1 MPTRACGSSR
11 RSGFSV
17 NRGLISPRAR
27 PRELGDY
34 GDSATAVAGQRVG
47 RGRRRRPRRAVP
59 WRRLVGAAALIV
71 ATVVAVVAGG
81 HWMLTTERFAVVA
94 VEVRGAS
101 RVPPQRILEVSGI
114 VHGANLWRIDPEHVR
129 ARLEALPEI
138 RRADV
143 VRELPNRVSIVV
155 EERRPFTLVHAARL
169 HWLDED
175 GRLLGEEHHA
185 VATEVPVISGLS
197 EDELATMRTT
207 PGPRARAAIA
217 LIRALLRTGST
228 LAGEISEIDMS
239 RPEGPVLYT
248 VDGVE
253 VRLGTEQWEERLA
266 RLEGV
271 LAQVATG
278 DVQGVDLRFR
288 DQVVLKKGSR

>member
-1 MPTRACGSSR
+1 VS
-11 RSGFSV
+11 
-17 NRGLISPRAR
+17 RGLISPRGR
-27 PRELGDY
+27 PAALGDL
-34 GDSATAVAGQRVG
+34 GQSATAVAGQRVG
-47 RGRRRRPRRAVP
+47 ARRRRPRPPRRWLRALGAGA
-59 WRRLVGAAALIV
+59 LVV
-71 ATVVAVVAGG
+71 ATAVVVVLAG
-81 HWMLTTERFAVVA
+81 HWVLTTERFAVVA

-101 RVPPQRILEVSGI
+101 RVPPTRLLEVAGI
-114 VHGANLWRIDPEHVR
+114 VHGTNLWRIDPDQVR

-143 VRELPNRVSIVV
+143 VRALPNRVSIVV

-175 GRLLGEEHHA
+175 GRLLGEERHA

-197 EDELATMRTT
+197 EEELATMRTA
-207 PGPRARAAIA
+207 PGPRARAAIT

-253 VRLGTEQWEERLA
+253 VRLGSEEWEERLA

-271 LAQVATG
+271 LAQVATQ

-288 DQVVLKKGSR
+288 DQVVLRRGSR

>member
-1 MPTRACGSSR
+1 VS
-11 RSGFSV
+11 
-17 NRGLISPRAR
+17 RGLISPRAR
-27 PRELGDY
+27 PLALGDY
-34 GDSATAVAGQRVG
+34 GDPAMAVAGQRVG

-59 WRRLVGAAALIV
+59 WRRLAGAAALIV
-71 ATVVAVVAGG
+71 VTVAAVLVGG
-81 HWMLTTERFAVVA
+81 NWVLTTERFAVVA

-114 VHGANLWRIDPEHVR
+114 VHGTNLWRIDPHHVR
-129 ARLEALPEI
+129 ARLELLPEI

-175 GRLLGEEHHA
+175 GRLLGEEHQA
-185 VATEVPVISGLS
+185 VATDVPVISGLS
-197 EDELATMRTT
+197 EDELATMRTA

-288 DQVVLKKGSR
+288 DQVVLKKGSHR

>member
-1 MPTRACGSSR
+1 M
-11 RSGFSV
+11 
-17 NRGLISPRAR
+17 
-27 PRELGDY
+27 
-34 GDSATAVAGQRVG
+34 AVAGQRVS
-47 RGRRRRPRRAVP
+47 RGRRRRPRRP
-59 WRRLVGAAALIV
+59 LRWRRAAGVVALVVGTAAAV
-71 ATVVAVVAGG
+71 VVAG
-81 HWMLTTERFAVVA
+81 HWMLTTPRFAVVA

-101 RVPPQRILEVSGI
+101 RVPAQRILEVSGI
-114 VHGANLWRIDPEHVR
+114 VHGANLWRIDPDQVR

-175 GRLLGEEHHA
+175 GRLLGEEHRA

-228 LAGEISEIDMS
+228 LAAEISEIDMS
-239 RPEGPVLYT
+239 RAEGPVLYT

-253 VRLGTEQWEERLA
+253 VRLGSEEWEERLA

-271 LAQVATG
+271 LAQVTTQ

-288 DQVVLKKGSR
+288 DQVVLKRGAHR

>member
-1 MPTRACGSSR
+1 MGMAGYWALT
-11 RSGFSV
+11 
-17 NRGLISPRAR
+17 SP
-27 PRELGDY
+27 
-34 GDSATAVAGQRVG
+34 
-47 RGRRRRPRRAVP
+47 
-59 WRRLVGAAALIV
+59 
-71 ATVVAVVAGG
+71 
-81 HWMLTTERFAVVA
+81 RFAVVA
-94 VEVRGAS
+94 VEVRGTS

-114 VHGANLWRIDPEHVR
+114 VHGVNVWRIDPDHVR

-155 EERRPFTLVHAARL
+155 EERRPFTLVHSARL
-169 HWLDED
+169 HWLAED
-175 GRLLGEEHHA
+175 GRLLGEEKNA

-197 EDELATMRTT
+197 EDELATMRTK
-207 PGPRARAAIA
+207 PGPRARAAIT

-228 LAGEISEIDMS
+228 LTSEISEIDMS
-239 RPEGPVLYT
+239 RSEGPVLYT

-253 VRLGTEQWEERLA
+253 VRLGSEEWEERLA

-271 LAQVATG
+271 LGQVATG

-288 DQVVLKKGSR
+288 DQVVLKRGTGK

>member
-1 MPTRACGSSR
+1 VS
-11 RSGFSV
+11 
-17 NRGLISPRAR
+17 RGLISPRGR
-27 PRELGDY
+27 PPALGDL
-34 GDSATAVAGQRVG
+34 GQPATAVTGQRVG
-47 RGRRRRPRRAVP
+47 ARPRPRRPVR
-59 WRRLVGAAALIV
+59 WRRALRAAGLVL
-71 ATVVAVVAGG
+71 ATVAVVAAAG
-81 HWMLTTERFAVVA
+81 HWMLTTPRFAVVA

-101 RVPPQRILEVSGI
+101 RVPATRVLEVAGI
-114 VHGANLWRIDPEHVR
+114 VRGTNLWRIDPAQVR

-175 GRLLGEEHHA
+175 GRLLGEERHA

-197 EDELATMRTT
+197 EDELATMRTA

-228 LAGEISEIDMS
+228 LASEISEIDMS

-248 VDGVE
+248 IDGVE
-253 VRLGTEQWEERLA
+253 VRLGSEEWEERLA

-271 LAQVATG
+271 LAQVATQ
-278 DVQGVDLRFR
+278 DVHGVDLRFR
-288 DQVVLKKGSR
+288 DQVVLKKASR

>member
-1 MPTRACGSSR
+1 MS
-11 RSGFSV
+11 
-17 NRGLISPRAR
+17 RGLISPRAA
-27 PRELGDY
+27 PPALGDF
-34 GDSATAVAGQRVG
+34 GDPATAVAGQRVD
-47 RGRRRRPRRAVP
+47 RARRRRPRRAVRW
-59 WRRLVGAAALIV
+59 WRLAGAAALMV
-71 ATVVAVVAGG
+71 ATVAAVVTVGQ
-81 HWMLTTERFAVVA
+81 WMLTTPRFAVVA

-101 RVPPQRILEVSGI
+101 RVPAQRILEVSGI
-114 VHGANLWRIDPEHVR
+114 VHGANVWRIDPHEVR

-175 GRLLGEEHHA
+175 GRLLGEESQA

-197 EDELATMRTT
+197 EDELVTMRTT

-217 LIRALLRTGST
+217 LIRALLRTGSS

-239 RPEGPVLYT
+239 RAEGPVLYT

-253 VRLGTEQWEERLA
+253 VRLGSEQWEERLA

-288 DQVVLKKGSR
+288 DQVVLRKGSHR

>member
-1 MPTRACGSSR
+1 VS
-11 RSGFSV
+11 
-17 NRGLISPRAR
+17 RGLISPRAR
-27 PRELGDY
+27 PAALGDY
-34 GDSATAVAGQRVG
+34 GDTAFAVAGQRVP
-47 RGRRRRPRRAVP
+47 RGRRRRPRP
-59 WRRLVGAAALIV
+59 PLQWRRLLAGL
-71 ATVVAVVAGG
+71 AVVVGTATLVVLGG
-81 HWMLTTERFAVVA
+81 RWALTTHRFAVVA

-114 VHGANLWRIDPEHVR
+114 VHGTNLWRIDPDHVR
-129 ARLEALPEI
+129 SRLESLPEI

-175 GRLLGEEHHA
+175 GRLLGEESRA

-197 EDELATMRTT
+197 EDELATMRTA

-217 LIRALLRTGST
+217 LIRALLRTGSA
-228 LAGEISEIDMS
+228 LAAEISEIDMS
-239 RPEGPVLYT
+239 RTEGPVLYT

-253 VRLGTEQWEERLA
+253 VRLGSEEWEERLA

-271 LAQVATG
+271 LAQVATQ
-278 DVQGVDLRFR
+278 DVLGVDLRFR
-288 DQVVLKKGSR
+288 DQVVLRRGSHR

>member
-1 MPTRACGSSR
+1 MSR
-11 RSGFSV
+11 SLR
-17 NRGLISPRAR
+17 SPRAR
-27 PRELGDY
+27 PPALGDF
-34 GDSATAVAGQRVG
+34 GDPATAVAGQRVP
-47 RGRRRRPRRAVP
+47 RLRRRPRPPVR
-59 WRRLVGAAALIV
+59 WRRLLALAAVAVGS
-71 ATVVAVVAGG
+71 ATVVGVAGY
-81 HWMLTTERFAVVA
+81 WALTTPRFAVVA

-101 RVPPQRILEVSGI
+101 RVPAQRILEVSGI
-114 VHGANLWRIDPEHVR
+114 ARGTNLWRVDPDRVR

-143 VRELPNRVSIVV
+143 VRELPNRVSILV

-175 GRLLGEEHHA
+175 GRLLGEESHA
-185 VATEVPVISGLS
+185 VATEVPVIRGLS
-197 EDELATMRTT
+197 EEELATMRTM

-217 LIRALLRTGST
+217 LIRALLRTGSA
-228 LAGEISEIDMS
+228 LAAEISEIDMS

-248 VDGVE
+248 IDGVE
-253 VRLGTEQWEERLA
+253 VRLGSEDWEERLA

-271 LAQVATG
+271 LTQVATQ

-288 DQVVLKKGSR
+288 DQVVLRRSTHQ